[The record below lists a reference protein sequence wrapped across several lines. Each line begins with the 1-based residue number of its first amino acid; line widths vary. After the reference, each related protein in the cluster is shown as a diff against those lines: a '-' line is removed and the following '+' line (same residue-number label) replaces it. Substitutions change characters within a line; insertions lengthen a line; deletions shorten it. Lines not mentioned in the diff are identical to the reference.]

1 MTNKQSQNNETSGKL
16 RFETIVPGGWNWS
29 HIIKKGSSVRL
40 TDLEGGANA
49 SALFYNAANPSER
62 YNMGDTLKIQHISYI
77 TQGHCIYSDM
87 GRILMSVIEDT
98 CGWNDVICGVTD
110 AAMIKARFGSKAYQ
124 DHHNDFYRNGY
135 DSLMVELAKHALGPR
150 DFTETINFFTK
161 VGVSDNGDLFFVED
175 VSTPGS
181 SVTLRAEMDTLL
193 VLDTG
198 MHPLNPAGDYVRKPV
213 KLTVMDCPPASL
225 DDSCRTF
232 CPENERGF
240 INTEQYHL

>member
-1 MTNKQSQNNETSGKL
+1 
-16 RFETIVPGGWNWS
+16 
-29 HIIKKGSSVRL
+29 
-40 TDLEGGANA
+40 
-49 SALFYNAANPSER
+49 
-62 YNMGDTLKIQHISYI
+62 
-77 TQGHCIYSDM
+77 
-87 GRILMSVIEDT
+87 
-98 CGWNDVICGVTD
+98 
-110 AAMIKARFGSKAYQ
+110 
-124 DHHNDFYRNGY
+124 
-135 DSLMVELAKHALGPR
+135 
-150 DFTETINFFTK
+150 
-161 VGVSDNGDLFFVED
+161 VSDNGDLFFVED

-198 MHPLNPAGDYVRKPV
+198 MHPLNPTGDYVRKPV